1 MLDNRQKRYLKT
13 LVHAR
18 KPVVIIGDSG
28 LTPAV
33 LNEINLAL
41 DHHELIKVRI
51 NAEDREGRAQFIEQI
66 CQTLKAELVQRVG
79 HVAALFRHNPEIK
92 RIQLP

>member
-1 MLDNRQKRYLKT
+1 MLDNRQKRYLKA
-13 LVHAR
+13 LVHAK
-18 KPVVIIGDSG
+18 KPIVIVGDGG

-41 DHHELIKVRI
+41 DYHELIKVRV
-51 NAEDREGRAQFIEQI
+51 NAEDRESRAQLIEQI
-66 CQTLKAELVQRVG
+66 CQTLNTELVQRVG
-79 HVAALFRHNPEIK
+79 HVAALFRQNTETQ